1 VTTLQVPNS
10 EKEQVRMLSNC
21 PDTATEDFLRPCVP
35 SDKFKDSN
43 SSYLPTCV
51 RLTSPL
57 FPKAV
62 WGRHD
67 NLSTLVK
74 LAAYGK
80 YVYLLNFFLKL
91 MCGFV

>member
-21 PDTATEDFLRPCVP
+21 HETATEDFLRPCVP

-74 LAAYGK
+74 MAAYGK
-80 YVYLLNFFLKL
+80 YVDLREIRIRIYLSF
-91 MCGFV
+91 